1 MEVFSKS
8 ARDEDDEEALKWA
21 SLEKLPTFDR
31 LRKGLLLGSQGAGVS
46 EVDIDNLG
54 IQERKKI
61 LDRLLNVAE
70 EDNEKFLL
78 KLRDRVDRVACTPE
92 CQLMLKDV
100 SMWVMTA
107 MWVMANQWRWRQ

>member
-31 LRKGLLLGSQGAGVS
+31 LRKGLLLGSQGGGFN
-46 EVDIDNLG
+46 EVDVDDLGVNQRKNLL
-54 IQERKKI
+54 ERLVKI
-61 LDRLLNVAE
+61 AD

-78 KLRDRVDRVACTPE
+78 KLRDRIDR
-92 CQLMLKDV
+92 
-100 SMWVMTA
+100 
-107 MWVMANQWRWRQ
+107 